1 LNKSIDVIIDLV
13 DCVIHQ
19 KLNPLVTQVYH
30 DVYDN
35 RYANQNYNNMAAHC
49 KYLSEEAVEGDPS
62 VDVDD
67 GAKKDAHKLVV
78 VWNKYEVLIRHG
90 DARG

>member
-1 LNKSIDVIIDLV
+1 
-13 DCVIHQ
+13 
-19 KLNPLVTQVYH
+19 
-30 DVYDN
+30 
-35 RYANQNYNNMAAHC
+35 MATHC

-67 GAKKDAHKLVV
+67 GAKKDAHELVV